1 MLIDKNNP
9 KKVLLTLLKDFSTTQ
24 TITFLGKHLDLTRV
38 SIWNILQKLALEK
51 YITLNQIGE
60 GKTSTF
66 IVKLN
71 WDNILVEKALALYL
85 TEEALLQKRWGVNFK
100 ALEKEIT
107 FLILYGSILHSPQ
120 QAHDIDILCIAD
132 KKNFVKLQQEINIIQ
147 KTTHKKI
154 HAILF
159 TEREFLSEMRKPNEA
174 FVDAVKKGIVLY
186 GQEKFIQSIK
196 KVYPQ

>member
-9 KKVLLTLLKDFSTTQ
+9 KKVLLTLLKDFSTTS
-24 TITFLGKHLDLTRV
+24 TITFFGKQLDLSRV
-38 SIWNILQKLALEK
+38 AIWNILQKLALEK
-51 YITLNQIGE
+51 YILLTQVGE
-60 GKTSTF
+60 GKTNTY

-71 WDNILVEKALALYL
+71 WENILVEKALAFYL
-85 TEEALLQKRWGVNFK
+85 TEEALLQKRWEINFSLLVNQVD
-100 ALEKEIT
+100 

-132 KKNFVKLQQEINIIQ
+132 KKNFVKIQQELNTLQ

-159 TEREFLSEMRKPNEA
+159 TEQEFLSELKNLSEA
-174 FVDAVKKGIVLY
+174 FIDAVKTGVVLY
-186 GQEKFIQSIK
+186 GQEKFIQCMRE
-196 KVYPQ
+196 VYPQ

>member
-71 WDNILVEKALALYL
+71 LDNILVEKALALYL

-159 TEREFLSEMRKPNEA
+159 TEQELLTELKKPNEA
-174 FVDAVKKGIVLY
+174 FIDAIKRGIVLY
-186 GQEKFIQSIK
+186 GQENFIDFIK
-196 KVYPQ
+196 GVYSY

>member
-24 TITFLGKHLDLTRV
+24 TITFLTKPLDLTRV
-38 SIWNILQKLALEK
+38 AVWNILQKLAFEK
-51 YITLNQIGE
+51 YITLHQIGE

-85 TEEALLQKRWGVNFK
+85 TEEVLLQKRWGVNFK
-100 ALEKEIT
+100 ALEKEVN

-132 KKNFVKLQQEINIIQ
+132 KKSFVKIQQEINSIQ

-154 HAILF
+154 HAIQF
-159 TEREFLSEMRKPNEA
+159 TEQEFLSELRKPNEA
-174 FVDAVKKGIVLY
+174 FVDAIKKGIVLY
-186 GQEKFIQSIK
+186 GQENFIQSIK

>member
-38 SIWNILQKLALEK
+38 AIWNILQKLALEK
-51 YITLNQIGE
+51 YITLQQVGE
-60 GKTSTF
+60 GKTNTY

-71 WDNILVEKALALYL
+71 WDNPLVEKALDLYL
-85 TEEALLQKRWGVNFK
+85 TEEALLQKRWEVNFK
-100 ALEKEIT
+100 SLQSEVDFAM
-107 FLILYGSILHSPQ
+107 LYGSILHHPQ
-120 QAHDIDILCIAD
+120 QAHDIDILCISD
-132 KKNFVKLQQEINIIQ
+132 RKNFVKIQQIIDAIQ

-159 TEREFLSEMRKPNEA
+159 TKHELLKELKKPNDA
-174 FVDAVKKGIVLY
+174 FINAIKTGIVLY
-186 GQEKFIQSIK
+186 GQESFIQFIRG
-196 KVYPQ
+196 VYK